1 MPLLLSLSL
10 HPSSTPSLPLS
21 TPFPLLYRNIKLV
34 ETRKVGRRGAADASR
49 YRAHWKLALFSLYL
63 LVFSALSCRDYP
75 FSFPFPSSLV
85 FSLVN
90 TRACLSS
97 SRFRGTDKGE
107 RRTGGKERERIEA
120 GWRKREGK
128 KGSST
133 RPISVHI
140 LAGTP
145 RALSRSVISPIVCQ
159 RPKGE
164 GPLIAINGVADWVKS
179 IQFATGEPF
188 PCLRFFHLVFFAY
201 SLSFSSLL
209 FRSISQFRLVR
220 PSTLAYQSFAP

>member
-49 YRAHWKLALFSLYL
+49 YRAHWKLALFSLSISSSSRPYR
-63 LVFSALSCRDYP
+63 VAITP
-75 FSFPFPSSLV
+75 FPFPILPRLFPRKHACVPLIKQISRDGQRRKEDGRQG
-85 FSLVN
+85 
-90 TRACLSS
+90 TREN
-97 SRFRGTDKGE
+97 R
-107 RRTGGKERERIEA
+107 

-209 FRSISQFRLVR
+209 FRSIPQFRSVR
-220 PSTLAYQSFAP
+220 PSILAYQSFAP

>member
-1 MPLLLSLSL
+1 MPVVIAHTENLPSSLSLSPRL
-10 HPSSTPSLPLS
+10 LGPIVSRLPL
-21 TPFPLLYRNIKLV
+21 F
-34 ETRKVGRRGAADASR
+34 
-49 YRAHWKLALFSLYL
+49 
-63 LVFSALSCRDYP
+63 LS
-75 FSFPFPSSLV
+75 PSSLV

-159 RPKGE
+159 RSKGE

-209 FRSISQFRLVR
+209 FRSISQFRSVR
-220 PSTLAYQSFAP
+220 PSILAYQSFAP